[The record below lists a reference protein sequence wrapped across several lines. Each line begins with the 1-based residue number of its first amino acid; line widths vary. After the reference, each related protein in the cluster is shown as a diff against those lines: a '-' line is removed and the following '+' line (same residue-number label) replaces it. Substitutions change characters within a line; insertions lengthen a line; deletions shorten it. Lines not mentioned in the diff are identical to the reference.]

1 MIGSISGKGG
11 SQRMSKGEIYN
22 RDSFLANIRVKV
34 GGISPEVP
42 IEKPKWSVSPQ
53 SNVLVGASQDELVQI
68 LRDQCTQIHTDF
80 FTTTVEDLPS
90 TLIEVF
96 GFYEA
101 ESIVYSDDPRF
112 HEYGI
117 ESYLTDKQAFKWN
130 KKDRVTSI
138 ELSEK
143 ADIGITFSD
152 ITLAESGT
160 IVLLNNPGQG
170 RSVSLLPE
178 KYIAIIPKSTIV
190 RRMTQATDKIH
201 QQVENKENIA
211 TSVNFITGPSNS
223 ADIEMNL
230 VVGVHGPIR
239 AAYIVVED
247 K

>member
-96 GFYEA
+96 VFYEA